1 MNTLNRFKASLA
13 AATLVALPILS
24 NGCSAANAVQ
34 NGQAA
39 LCCTEFKPGAAV
51 DVKIGG
57 SVQAQVAVQA
67 IADFTGVVNAAI
79 GDITTACRGL
89 ASDLG
94 AAPADLDKADATTDP
109 NPDNRA
115 ANDPMLK
122 MQAYCSL
129 AVTTI
134 GTIKGQAGGTLSIN
148 VTPPM
153 CSASL
158 SAKANCEASCQGG
171 VKCDFKAHPP
181 VCTGGS
187 LSVACKGECDAKA
200 GASLNC
206 TGTCTGGCTGSCT
219 AMGGVDCAGKCDG
232 TCTASA
238 KGGSGIQADGTCKG
252 SCSGTCQVT
261 LPSATCTGSCSGKC
275 DAKCTGTAMAS
286 VTCDGDCKADFEPLK
301 CTGGKLEGGCN
312 ADVKCS
318 GNCDAS
324 VQAKAECT
332 PPAVNVTFAGA
343 ADFTAAGKLQAAFEA
358 NLPLV
363 YAFQA
368 RLKALADLT
377 TTITGNA
384 DVVADIKISCL
395 PIVIASAATAVA
407 NLGATVTVTGNLVG
421 AVTK

>member
-1 MNTLNRFKASLA
+1 MNTLNRFKACLV

-24 NGCSAANAVQ
+24 NGCSSVAAAQGAV
-34 NGQAA
+34 
-39 LCCTEFKPGAAV
+39 CCTEFKPGAAV

-57 SVQAQVAVQA
+57 SAQAQVAVQA
-67 IADFTGVVNAAI
+67 IADFTGVVDAAV

-89 ASDLG
+89 ATDLG
-94 AAPADLDKADATTDP
+94 AAPADLDKAEATTDP
-109 NPDNRA
+109 DPSA
-115 ANDPMLK
+115 AAQAK

-134 GTIKGQAGGTLSIN
+134 TTIKGQAGGQISIN

-200 GASLNC
+200 GATLNC

-238 KGGSGIQADGTCKG
+238 KGGSGIQADGSCKG

-261 LPSATCTGSCSGKC
+261 LPGAMCTGSCSGKC

-301 CTGGKLEGGCN
+301 CSGGKLEGGCN

-332 PPAVNVTFAGA
+332 PPAINVTISGA
-343 ADFTAAGKLQAAFEA
+343 ADFTAAGKIQAAFEA

-377 TTITGNA
+377 GTITGNA
-384 DVVADIKISCL
+384 DAVVDIKAACIPIVVASA
-395 PIVIASAATAVA
+395 IAAGTSLT
-407 NLGATVTVTGNLVG
+407 ATVTVTGNLVG